1 MEVRLTNSDFDTP
14 VFHVSA
20 DLWPGDAHA
29 VRVELA
35 EWLAAQT
42 STATVELGPESSRPA
57 VSALQLLLA
66 ASCRTSGPPPDVGEI
81 ASAALAELAD
91 RGLMEWKIQ

>member
-1 MEVRLTNSDFDTP
+1 MTQSDLDTP

-35 EWLAAQT
+35 DWLAAQT
-42 STATVELGPESSRPA
+42 STATVELGLESSRPS

-66 ASCRTSGPPPDVGEI
+66 AHRRTSGPPPEFGEI
-81 ASAALAELAD
+81 ASAALTDLAD
-91 RGLMEWKIQ
+91 PGLKEWEVQ

>member
-1 MEVRLTNSDFDTP
+1 MEVLLTQSDLDIP

-20 DLWPGDAHA
+20 ELRPGDAHA

-42 STATVELGPESSRPA
+42 STATVELGPESSRPS

-66 ASCRTSGPPPDVGEI
+66 AHRRTSGPTPEFGEI
-81 ASAALAELAD
+81 ATAALTDLAD
-91 RGLMEWKIQ
+91 TGLKEWEAQ